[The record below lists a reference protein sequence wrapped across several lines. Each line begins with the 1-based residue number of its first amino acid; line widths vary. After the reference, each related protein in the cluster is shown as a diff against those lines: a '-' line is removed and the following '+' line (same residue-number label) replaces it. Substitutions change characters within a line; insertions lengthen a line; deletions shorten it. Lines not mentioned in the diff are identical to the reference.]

1 MNIAWNPHDKN
12 LNLTQRAEISFRHT
26 GPKPWSAPLRPIYL
40 QFKPNKPAQILLILY
55 TLQVSQ
61 KFRDTEKAAACWQTT
76 CNSWWTTPKK

>member
-40 QFKPNKPAQILLILY
+40 QFKPNKPTLAFQIRY
-55 TLQVSQ
+55 TLQVSCYFGIRTRQ
-61 KFRDTEKAAACWQTT
+61 QPVGRLRVTVDEP
-76 CNSWWTTPKK
+76 PKK